1 MDDMSRWVWPAAAG
15 VVTSATGVA
24 INLATDGRA
33 NPWAWVTVVL
43 LTALGVVIALR
54 VQAPAPTPP
63 AEPAERSEAAERPE
77 PAGSTEPA
85 TAEPQPQPQSQ
96 PSTANVHNNISGT
109 VHGTVV
115 QGGNLGPVTINSPT
129 TVNQNAVAR
138 DGGTVHQ
145 AGRDIRHD

>member
-1 MDDMSRWVWPAAAG
+1 MSRWVWPAAAG

-54 VQAPAPTPP
+54 VQAPAPPP
-63 AEPAERSEAAERPE
+63 TEPAERSEPTGPAA
-77 PAGSTEPA
+77 
-85 TAEPQPQPQSQ
+85 AEPQPPPQP
-96 PSTANVHNNISGT
+96 PTANVHNSISGT
-109 VHGTVV
+109 VHGAVV
-115 QGGNLGPVTINSPT
+115 QGGNLGPVTVNSPT
-129 TVNQNAVAR
+129 TINQTAVAR

>member
-1 MDDMSRWVWPAAAG
+1 MSRWVWPAAAG

-54 VQAPAPTPP
+54 VQAPAPPP
-63 AEPAERSEAAERPE
+63 TGTTE
-77 PAGSTEPA
+77 PAGTTEPTGA
-85 TAEPQPQPQSQ
+85 TGPTAAEPEPERRPR
-96 PSTANVHNNISGT
+96 TANVHNSISGNVT
-109 VHGTVV
+109 GGVV
-115 QGGNLGPVTINSPT
+115 QAGNLGSVTVNSPT
-129 TVNQNAVAR
+129 TVNQTAVAR

>member
-1 MDDMSRWVWPAAAG
+1 MWPAAAG

-33 NPWAWVTVVL
+33 NPWTWVAVAL

-54 VQAPAPTPP
+54 LQSAPSAPRVDAPPQSRADVP
-63 AEPAERSEAAERPE
+63 AEP
-77 PAGSTEPA
+77 
-85 TAEPQPQPQSQ
+85 EPQAPTTVTNS
-96 PSTANVHNNISGT
+96 ISGT
-109 VHGTVV
+109 VHGAVV
-115 QGGNLGPVTINSPT
+115 QAGTLGSVTVNSPT
-129 TVNQNAVAR
+129 TVNQTAIAR